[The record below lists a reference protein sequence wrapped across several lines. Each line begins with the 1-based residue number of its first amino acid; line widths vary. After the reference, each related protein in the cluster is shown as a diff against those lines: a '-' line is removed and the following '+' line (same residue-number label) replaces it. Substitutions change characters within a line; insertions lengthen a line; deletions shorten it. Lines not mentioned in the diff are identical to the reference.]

1 VRIRSLV
8 MALLLISLFVPA
20 AGALY
25 IPGQEIPNDG
35 LVHIMS
41 AGDDTGATTAPVEMP
56 EGISLPTLVQSLSGL
71 SGLVPATGGPYSLF
85 SQGSAGSALTGF
97 PSQIGGSVS
106 PAMPGASQGQ
116 FSIPAINLTRPNA
129 EGNIVMDGVIGHI
142 ASPPTP
148 GYWDNIQNMDLH
160 TNMPVI
166 GTPALFS
173 L

>member
-1 VRIRSLV
+1 MRIRSLV

-41 AGDDTGATTAPVEMP
+41 AGDDTGATAAPVEMP
-56 EGISLPTLVQSLSGL
+56 EGISLTALVQSLSGL

-85 SQGSAGSALTGF
+85 SQDSAGSAFTGF
-97 PSQIGGSVS
+97 PSQIAGSV
-106 PAMPGASQGQ
+106 PPVMPGTGSKT
-116 FSIPAINLTRPNA
+116 FSMPSVSLPLADS
-129 EGNIVMDGVIGHI
+129 EGNIVIGDTIGHI

-148 GYWDNIQNMDLH
+148 GYWDNVHNMDLH

-166 GTPALFS
+166 SAPALFS